1 MKRCHK
7 YHFLYLQLIV
17 RKVMPHVMI
26 KYTNYPGLW
35 LVRAISKTRLSISTC
50 QGLYSKRQTLSLSN
64 YSIDNYGHKSWDTS
78 LKWRPVSVIWKC
90 SCLAPLPLCTMLK
103 LGFETGDWSSTLF
116 GEGTEVVITLVK
128 DLQLQWGLHFLT
140 SHWNVTKC
148 PEVCKWP

>member
-26 KYTNYPGLW
+26 TYTNYPGLW

-64 YSIDNYGHKSWDTS
+64 YSIDCLSEIDDEIAQCNCKPTKLCDLSTVSVVNCVCRRFALQMSHVTQEYLGEGW
-78 LKWRPVSVIWKC
+78 VSVIPVKC
-90 SCLAPLPLCTMLK
+90 WWNSSWYVKYKTLA
-103 LGFETGDWSSTLF
+103 
-116 GEGTEVVITLVK
+116 
-128 DLQLQWGLHFLT
+128 
-140 SHWNVTKC
+140 
-148 PEVCKWP
+148 

>member
-35 LVRAISKTRLSISTC
+35 LVRAISKTRLSISTG

-64 YSIDNYGHKSWDTS
+64 WSIDVRMRSMMK
-78 LKWRPVSVIWKC
+78 LPSVTANQPN
-90 SCLAPLPLCTMLK
+90 S
-103 LGFETGDWSSTLF
+103 
-116 GEGTEVVITLVK
+116 
-128 DLQLQWGLHFLT
+128 
-140 SHWNVTKC
+140 VTY
-148 PEVCKWP
+148 VQFQ